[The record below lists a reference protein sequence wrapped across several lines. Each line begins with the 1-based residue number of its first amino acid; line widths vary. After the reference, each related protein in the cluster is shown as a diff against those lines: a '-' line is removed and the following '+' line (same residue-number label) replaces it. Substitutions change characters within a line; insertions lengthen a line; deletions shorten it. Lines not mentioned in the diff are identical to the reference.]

1 MHVYNRM
8 LHLFSAL
15 LISFGVSAQS
25 DLVITGVMDGPLSG
39 GTPKVLELYV
49 MSDVA
54 DASTY
59 SVYRYSNG
67 GTSAYSVYTFP
78 AIALTAGQH
87 YTIASDS
94 AKYYAFFGSNADGF
108 GSLYIN
114 GDDIVELRMGS
125 DTVDVFG
132 QYGVD
137 GTGQCWDHLDGWAYR
152 NNGVSPTASFDC
164 NEWTFSGTNAL
175 DGQTTNAGAPTP
187 FPSATYT
194 GTSAPSFTTYTVTN
208 VGAVFTPESLAIE
221 LGDSV
226 HWSIS
231 GNHNVNGSQ
240 GTYPNNPE
248 SFYSGPAPI
257 TSFGHRFT
265 ISGAYDYQCDPH
277 VGIGQTGYIE
287 VQGPLNPVSNLA
299 MASNGEDEV
308 NVSWTQPAG
317 AHGVDWD
324 GVAVFMSESPFSS
337 FFTNNAQE
345 LSNYTG
351 NFSYTGGTSVSA
363 DGTNTGYCIYNST
376 NNSGGNIDID
386 GLNAG
391 TTYYVVAYAYR
402 TVAASDD
409 DVSTE
414 EAASVTTDSPVINSD
429 LIITGIM
436 DGPLSGGTP
445 KALEIYAMNDVA
457 DISSYTVQFAGN
469 GGATYNVAAQLPAIG
484 LNAGDFYYVT
494 TDSAQFYAYLGFSA
508 DQKGGAYP
516 NGLYVNGDDHVA
528 LFKGSYPVDYYGV
541 YQVDGTGE
549 CWDHLDGWA
558 YRNNNSSP
566 TTAFDCAEWTFSGT
580 NALDGTSTNAT
591 APNPWPVGTYGTVA
605 VVDLEVTEIM
615 SSSAHSNANSDGD
628 WFEIRNNGSTSVNL
642 NGYSWDNSSQTAGTH
657 TFGNYVLAAGQS
669 LIVLDED
676 SSSIQKWS
684 NDWGQTANSIR
695 VIARDMIGLTGFDD
709 LSKAGDGV
717 YLYDANGAL
726 IESAVF
732 TVGNT
737 GNSVEFSNGTPT
749 QSVAG
754 VNGAYT
760 STDGDVGSPGDM
772 TPVYVTVP
780 TYSISQVRSVDA
792 NGVADS
798 LNTYCKLSGTVTSID
813 FDGNSGYSFYMTD
826 GTQGINVYR
835 SSDLSNYTSPAMG
848 DNIEV
853 TGTIAQFRGL
863 LEIIPDSLTL
873 VSQNNTVPAPMIVT
887 TLDEST
893 ESELITF
900 ENVTLVDTADWPTS
914 ATSRNVDFVTSG
926 GDTLTM
932 RIDFDAAIFG
942 NTPLGSFDL
951 TGIGAQYDASSPYLE
966 GYQIF
971 PRSNADIYTGP
982 VIPSYTIAQVR
993 GVDSLGVPDSTGTYC
1008 KLTGTVTSIDFDGNS
1023 GYNFYISDGTRGIY
1037 VYRSSDLSNYTS
1049 PAMGDMIRVTGY
1061 IGAYRGL
1068 TQIVPDSLALISQ
1081 NNALPTPMLVTTL
1094 DESTEGELIT
1104 LEDVT
1109 LVDPADWPSSRT
1121 SRNIDFYTAAGDT
1134 LTMRI
1139 DYDANIY
1146 GNTPTASFDIIGLG
1160 GQYDASSPYFDG
1172 YQIFPRSSADIVQST
1187 PAPGIPTYAI
1197 AQVRGVDSLGVPD
1210 STGTYCKLNGTVTSI
1225 DFDGN
1230 SGYSFSISDGTRG
1243 IYVYR
1248 SSDLS
1253 NYTSP
1258 MMGDQLR
1265 VVGSIGAYRGLSQ
1278 IAVDSITLI
1287 SQNNNLPSPI
1297 LVNTLDESTE
1307 GELIL
1312 LENVTLVDTAD
1323 WPSQR
1328 TTRNIDIYT
1337 TNGDTLTMRI
1347 DYDADIY
1354 GNTPAG
1360 SFDLVGVGG
1369 QYDASSPYFDGY
1381 QILPRGWSDITMNNP
1396 GTGGT
1401 AFQQYCY
1408 QVDSIYTIG
1417 QAKKGRFRATFG
1429 QLATGEKYRFRWV
1442 QADANY
1448 NIDSTQIRSKEFN
1461 NPNKGYMNFS
1471 VAPWFNSKVLV
1482 WLEVDTLDGQGEVWA
1497 NPLACTADRNGAT
1510 VLPIPLGGGGGV
1522 ILGSVIDGDME
1533 EVSVPCKP
1541 QTLTLVEQAAA
1552 TCPTD
1557 SALLRAGYAG
1567 GTGGPSYLWST
1578 GDTTKRIYVAQGAT
1592 VSVTVTDEV
1601 GCSVSDSIT
1610 ASILAYAAEA
1620 PSGVSVSNS
1629 GPSVRIVSWSA
1640 SSMGAGQTL
1649 IGYRVQYRVRGT
1661 SSWTNAPLTAN
1672 TTDTIDFT
1680 GAGPAGTSENYEFSV
1695 VARFTDT
1702 DGTNK
1707 TSARACFVS
1716 KGVTYKG
1723 GNGSS
1728 ALMPGGSM
1736 AITVYPNPAKD
1747 VVYVNAPIGSTVELM
1762 DISGRIMATQ
1772 ISEGVETSFGLSDM
1786 ADGVYMI
1793 QIKSNG
1799 EVTTER
1805 LIKQ

>member
-1 MHVYNRM
+1 MMHVYNRM

-15 LISFGVSAQS
+15 MISFGVSAQS

-54 DASTY
+54 DASAY
-59 SVYRYSNG
+59 KVYRYSNG
-67 GTSAYSVYTFP
+67 GSSAYTVYTFP

-108 GSLYIN
+108 GSLSIN

-194 GTSAPSFTTYTVTN
+194 GASAPSFTTYTVTN
-208 VGAVFTPESLAIE
+208 SGPVFTPESLAIE

-231 GNHNVNGSQ
+231 GNHNVNGSL
-240 GTYPNNPE
+240 GTFPNNPE
-248 SFYSGPAPI
+248 GFYSGPAPI

-277 VGIGQTGYIE
+277 AGIGQTGYIE
-287 VQGPLNPVSNLA
+287 VQGPLNPVSNLT

-324 GVAVFMSESPFSS
+324 GVAVFMSESPFSN

-351 NFSYTGGTSVSA
+351 NFSYTGGSSVSA
-363 DGTNTGYCIYNST
+363 DGSNSGYCIYNST

-391 TTYYVVAYAYR
+391 TTYYIAAYAYR

-409 DVSTE
+409 DVSSE

-445 KALEIYAMNDVA
+445 KALEIYAMNDVS
-457 DISSYTVQFAGN
+457 DISSYTVQYASN
-469 GGATYNVAAQLPAIG
+469 GKATYAVAGQLPAVSM
-484 LNAGDFYYVT
+484 NAGDFYYLT
-494 TDSAQFYAYLGFSA
+494 TDSAQFYAYLGFDA
-508 DQKGGAYP
+508 DQVNSGWP
-516 NGLYVNGDDHVA
+516 NGLYINGDDHVA
-528 LFKGSYPVDYYGV
+528 LFKGSYPVDYFGV

-580 NALDGTSTNAT
+580 NALDGTSTNAS
-591 APNPWPVGTYGTVA
+591 APNPWPVGTYGIVA
-605 VVDLEVTEIM
+605 AVDLEVTEIM
-615 SSSAHSNANSDGD
+615 SNSAHSIANSDGD

-676 SSSIQKWS
+676 SSSIQAWS
-684 NDWGQTANSIR
+684 NIWGQTANSIR

-709 LSKAGDGV
+709 FSNAGDGV
-717 YLYDANGAL
+717 YLYDASGAL

-754 VNGAYT
+754 VNGAYN

-853 TGTIAQFRGL
+853 IGTIAQFRGL

-900 ENVTLVDTADWPTS
+900 ENVTLVDTANWPTS
-914 ATSRNVDFVTSG
+914 ATSRSIDFITSG

-932 RIDFDAAIFG
+932 RIDYDAAIFG
-942 NTPLGSFDL
+942 NTPMGSFDL
-951 TGIGAQYDASSPYLE
+951 TGIGGQFDVSSPYLE

-971 PRSNADIYTGP
+971 PRDSSDISLNTATCADRIDSVQAINLSAGVFRAHINGPLPTATNYTVEWKP
-982 VIPSYTIAQVR
+982 DTASTWRSRTFNKANQPYMNINITPWYNNTIAVR
-993 GVDSLGVPDSTGTYC
+993 IGVNDG
-1008 KLTGTVTSIDFDGNS
+1008 GTVSYSCEETF
-1023 GYNFYISDGTRGIY
+1023 T
-1037 VYRSSDLSNYTS
+1037 T
-1049 PAMGDMIRVTGY
+1049 PCRVMTLQT
-1061 IGAYRGL
+1061 AE
-1068 TQIVPDSLALISQ
+1068 Q
-1081 NNALPTPMLVTTL
+1081 N
-1094 DESTEGELIT
+1094 
-1104 LEDVT
+1104 
-1109 LVDPADWPSSRT
+1109 
-1121 SRNIDFYTAAGDT
+1121 AAKC
-1134 LTMRI
+1134 
-1139 DYDANIY
+1139 
-1146 GNTPTASFDIIGLG
+1146 
-1160 GQYDASSPYFDG
+1160 
-1172 YQIFPRSSADIVQST
+1172 
-1187 PAPGIPTYAI
+1187 PG
-1197 AQVRGVDSLGVPD
+1197 
-1210 STGTYCKLNGTVTSI
+1210 
-1225 DFDGN
+1225 
-1230 SGYSFSISDGTRG
+1230 
-1243 IYVYR
+1243 
-1248 SSDLS
+1248 
-1253 NYTSP
+1253 
-1258 MMGDQLR
+1258 
-1265 VVGSIGAYRGLSQ
+1265 
-1278 IAVDSITLI
+1278 
-1287 SQNNNLPSPI
+1287 
-1297 LVNTLDESTE
+1297 
-1307 GELIL
+1307 
-1312 LENVTLVDTAD
+1312 
-1323 WPSQR
+1323 
-1328 TTRNIDIYT
+1328 
-1337 TNGDTLTMRI
+1337 
-1347 DYDADIY
+1347 
-1354 GNTPAG
+1354 
-1360 SFDLVGVGG
+1360 
-1369 QYDASSPYFDGY
+1369 
-1381 QILPRGWSDITMNNP
+1381 
-1396 GTGGT
+1396 
-1401 AFQQYCY
+1401 
-1408 QVDSIYTIG
+1408 
-1417 QAKKGRFRATFG
+1417 
-1429 QLATGEKYRFRWV
+1429 
-1442 QADANY
+1442 
-1448 NIDSTQIRSKEFN
+1448 
-1461 NPNKGYMNFS
+1461 
-1471 VAPWFNSKVLV
+1471 
-1482 WLEVDTLDGQGEVWA
+1482 
-1497 NPLACTADRNGAT
+1497 
-1510 VLPIPLGGGGGV
+1510 
-1522 ILGSVIDGDME
+1522 
-1533 EVSVPCKP
+1533 
-1541 QTLTLVEQAAA
+1541 
-1552 TCPTD
+1552 D
-1557 SALLRAGYAG
+1557 SALVRVGYAG
-1567 GTGGPSYLWST
+1567 GRGPKTILWSN
-1578 GDTTKRIYVAQGAT
+1578 GATTKRTYADQGET
-1592 VSVTVTDEV
+1592 LTVTVTDAT
-1601 GCSVSDSIT
+1601 GCSLTDSIT
-1610 ASILAYAAEA
+1610 AGVLANTSVA
-1620 PSGVSVSNS
+1620 PSNVSTTRS
-1629 GPSVRIVSWSA
+1629 GTVVTVNWTA
-1640 SSMGAGQTL
+1640 STFGSGQSL
-1649 IGYRVQYRVRGT
+1649 IGYRVQYRLRGSTTWSST
-1661 SSWTNAPLTAN
+1661 SLTPN
-1672 TTDTIDFT
+1672 TTADVDFAGGTAGNYDFT
-1680 GAGPAGTSENYEFSV
+1680 VIARYNDNGSGT
-1695 VARFTDT
+1695 
-1702 DGTNK
+1702 
-1707 TSARACFVS
+1707 TSARACFTVR
-1716 KGVTYKG
+1716 GVPTTKRG
-1723 GNGSS
+1723 ASSGMDNGS
-1728 ALMPGGSM
+1728 
-1736 AITVYPNPAKD
+1736 AIAIYPNPAHNQ
-1747 VVYVNAPIGSTVELM
+1747 VYVAAANGSEVSLM
-1762 DISGRIMATQ
+1762 DLGGRILAMQTVDQAEVAFNLSGMANG
-1772 ISEGVETSFGLSDM
+1772 I
-1786 ADGVYMI
+1786 YMI
-1793 QIKSNG
+1793 QIRSNG
-1799 EVTTER
+1799 EVITER
-1805 LIKQ
+1805 VVKQ